1 MDYTYSLDEINLN
14 MVSVVGRKSAYLGEL
29 RKIGF
34 DVPNGFVISSLGVDE
49 ILKGYK
55 EDIESALSSVNL
67 NDISD
72 LEKRSN
78 MIKNIVM
85 NSSIPEEIEKEIY
98 ERFYELNS
106 KYVAVRA
113 TVTSPLSGASY
124 AGEYETDL
132 FVTKENLTQAIK
144 RVLASYFN
152 PNAIAYRIATKNE
165 AKMAILVQAMINPV
179 VAGTA
184 FSIHPI
190 TEEPDYVFI
199 ESAFGLGESVT
210 KGIVTPDQYIISK
223 GSRSIV
229 SKRISEKNK
238 KLIYDFNEKRIK
250 QIELE
255 KELARAESLNS
266 QDAIK
271 VGNLTIGIENIFKR
285 SVNIEWAIED
295 KKLYVLEVRGVRKIY
310 QEFE

>member
-1 MDYTYSLDEINLN
+1 MEYTYSLDEINLN

-34 DVPNGFVISSLGVDE
+34 DVPNGFVISSLGVE
-49 ILKGYK
+49 EMLKTHK
-55 EDIESALSSVNL
+55 EDIQEILSSVNL

-72 LEKRSN
+72 LEKKSN
-78 MIKNIVM
+78 AIKNIII

-106 KYVAVRA
+106 KYVAVRS

-132 FVTKENLTQAIK
+132 FVTEEDLIQAIK
-144 RVLASYFN
+144 RVIASYFN
-152 PNAIAYRIATKNE
+152 PNAIAYRIATKDE
-165 AKMAILVQAMINPV
+165 ARIAVLVQTMINPI
-179 VAGTA
+179 VAGTS

-229 SKRISEKNK
+229 AKRISEKNI
-238 KLIYDFNEKRIK
+238 KLVYDFNEKRIK
-250 QIELE
+250 QVELD
-255 KELARAESLNS
+255 KELAKAESLS
-266 QDAIK
+266 PQDAIK
-271 VGNLTIGIENIFKR
+271 VGNITIGIENIFKR
-285 SVNIEWAIED
+285 SINIEWAIED
-295 KKLYVLEVRGVRKIY
+295 RKIYVLEVRGVRKIY
-310 QEFE
+310 PEI